1 MKRQLLL
8 GFTFLLSGLSYAQM
22 GQLSNGGF
30 ENWTVE
36 TLADTLVDW
45 RDSNSD
51 QQGPPTVFRST
62 DAADGDYSAEISAV
76 VVGPAGNQDTLFG
89 YIFQGTVGN
98 NGPEGG
104 IPYTS
109 TFDEVQYQYKADLVA
124 GDTLN
129 ILMIRLN
136 SGIPG
141 GLELYPAAYGTVN
154 TWTQGSISV
163 NAGMQDELFIGF
175 VMGNPFGNAAPN
187 PNSSAWVDNIRMFNS
202 GTETTALP
210 DPSLENWNSV
220 TTEIPDDWNTLNPL
234 LSQSGLSENVVKT
247 TDAASG
253 SFAAEMTVILE
264 PQGQDTIG
272 AVVSLGQIDLNMMNP
287 FIPAPYEAMPVD
299 LTGSY
304 KYAPA
309 NLDAS
314 AGLLL
319 EFYQGGTQV
328 YADYQAFTA
337 NASYTNFTL
346 PITLVDSPDSVLLYA
361 YAGDNPGSVLHLD
374 DLSFNGGD
382 VGTDEFS
389 ITEAGVYPNP
399 SNDIIHLRADAK
411 THYTIIDIMGKEV
424 RSGVTE
430 GAVTKFNLADLK
442 TGIYFFKLFR
452 NGTEQT
458 IKFVKK

>member
-1 MKRQLLL
+1 
-8 GFTFLLSGLSYAQM
+8 M

-45 RDSNSD
+45 RDLNSD
-51 QQGPPTVFRST
+51 QQGAPTVFRST
-62 DAADGDYSAEISAV
+62 DAADANYSAEITSVA
-76 VVGPAGNQDTLFG
+76 VGPAGDQDTLFG

-104 IPYTS
+104 ISYTD
-109 TFDEVQYQYKADLVA
+109 TFDEVQYQYKVDLVT
-124 GDTLN
+124 GDTLYL
-129 ILMIRLN
+129 LMIRLN
-136 SGIPG
+136 SGIPVG
-141 GLELYPAAYGTVN
+141 GPELYPAAYGAVSS
-154 TWTQGSISV
+154 WTQGNISV
-163 NAGMQDELFIGF
+163 NAGTQDELFIGF
-175 VMGNPFGNAAPN
+175 IMGNPFGNSAPN
-187 PNSSAWVDNIRMFNS
+187 PSSTAWVDNIRLFN
-202 GTETTALP
+202 GATETSELP

-220 TTEIPDDWNTLNPL
+220 TSELPDDWYTLNPL
-234 LSQSGLSENVVKT
+234 LIQSGIPENVVKT

-264 PQGQDTIG
+264 PQGQQDTIG
-272 AVVSLGQIDLNMMNP
+272 AVVSYGQIDLNSMNP
-287 FIPAPYEAMPVD
+287 FTPAPYEAMPIE
-299 LTGSY
+299 LSGSY

-309 NLDAS
+309 NLDVN

-328 YADYQAFTA
+328 YSDYQVFTA
-337 NASYTNFTL
+337 NASYTSFTL
-346 PITLVDSPDSVLLYA
+346 PISLVDSPDSVLLYA
-361 YAGDNPGSVLHLD
+361 YAGDNLGSVLHLD

-399 SNDIIHLRADAK
+399 LNDIIHLRADAK
-411 THYTIIDIMGKEV
+411 THYTIIDVMGKEV
-424 RSGVTE
+424 RSGVTA
-430 GAVTKFNLADLK
+430 GAVTKFDLADLK